1 MISRVTKG
9 GLTLAAIAAICTTL
23 VAATYR
29 LTSERIA
36 ANEQAWLEQSLAPA
50 LGGVDYEGS
59 ITESRLVL
67 EPPHGLPGNDAA
79 IIYRAYSGGAPV
91 AALFVVTAR
100 GGYAGPIRIL
110 VGVGV
115 DGTVTGVRILEHRE
129 TPGLGDGI
137 EAIPL
142 RLGPAIRRPFARR
155 PARRRLAAARRRR
168 RVRSAHRRVSDA
180 ARGPQGG
187 PRDVVILR
195 RSPAGDLRHAGNGG
209 DTMTSGQLAERMQAG
224 LWRENPGLV
233 QLLGL
238 CPLLAVTSTFVN
250 GLGLGIAT
258 LVVLTCSNV
267 LVSATRRWIL
277 AEIRMPIYVLIIASL
292 VTCTELIFKAWF
304 PALDRSL
311 GIFIPLIVTNCAI
324 VARAEV
330 FASRNG
336 VVSSLLD
343 GLGMGA
349 GFALLL
355 MAIGFFRELVG
366 QGSIFS
372 EFDMLLGGEPL
383 AGLVLADGGWLL
395 AVLPPGAF
403 FSLALAVALKNYLDG
418 KREAAHNT

>member
-1 MISRVTKG
+1 MTAG
-9 GLTLAAIAAICTTL
+9 
-23 VAATYR
+23 
-29 LTSERIA
+29 
-36 ANEQAWLEQSLAPA
+36 QF
-50 LGGVDYEGS
+50 VD
-59 ITESRLVL
+59 
-67 EPPHGLPGNDAA
+67 
-79 IIYRAYSGGAPV
+79 
-91 AALFVVTAR
+91 
-100 GGYAGPIRIL
+100 
-110 VGVGV
+110 
-115 DGTVTGVRILEHRE
+115 
-129 TPGLGDGI
+129 
-137 EAIPL
+137 
-142 RLGPAIRRPFARR
+142 
-155 PARRRLAAARRRR
+155 
-168 RVRSAHRRVSDA
+168 
-180 ARGPQGG
+180 
-187 PRDVVILR
+187 
-195 RSPAGDLRHAGNGG
+195 
-209 DTMTSGQLAERMQAG
+209 RMQTG

-250 GLGLGIAT
+250 GLGLGVAT
-258 LVVLTCSNV
+258 LVVLTCSNL

-277 AEIRMPIYVLIIASL
+277 AEIRVPIYVLIIASL

-336 VVSSLLD
+336 ILSSLFD

-366 QGSIFS
+366 RGSIFS
-372 EFDMLLGGEPL
+372 EFHKLLGGDPL
-383 AGLVLADGGWLL
+383 AGLVLVDGGWLL